1 MRVLVVDDEPDVAS
15 LVRMGIAYQRPEYEV
30 VESHSGADALGRA
43 AREPWDLV
51 ILDLTMP
58 EPDGF
63 TVLGALRAASDVPII
78 VLTARDA
85 EQDRVRGLE
94 LGADDYVTKPFSQ
107 KELVARI
114 DAVMRRYRAGA
125 EATHVTE
132 LVRGDLRIDFAQ
144 RKVSVRGQPVALT
157 PTEYNLLFQL
167 STNRGKVMTHRELL
181 KQVWG
186 DEYREEVHYLKVYVG
201 RLRTKLE
208 RDPGKPELIL
218 TARGVGYQFPA
229 AECRRARS
237 APSIARSRRFTAR
250 PPAYPTSDPSEPTT
264 RWHGTTIGIG
274 FEFSAPPAAR
284 DAFSL
289 PARRATD

>member
-1 MRVLVVDDEPDVAS
+1 MKILVVDDEPDVAN
-15 LVRMGIAYQRPEYEV
+15 LVRMGIAYQRPDYEIT
-30 VESHSGADALGRA
+30 EAHSGPEALERA

-58 EPDGF
+58 VVDGF
-63 TVLGALRAASDVPII
+63 TVLGALRGGGSDVPII

-114 DAVMRRYRAGA
+114 DAVMRRYRAGVD
-125 EATHVTE
+125 ATKTNA
-132 LVRGDLRIDFAQ
+132 LLRGDVRIDYGQ
-144 RKVSVRGQPVALT
+144 RKVTVRGQPVALT
-157 PTEYNLLFQL
+157 PTEFNLLFQL
-167 STNRGKVMTHRELL
+167 ASNAGRIMTHRELL
-181 KQVWG
+181 KAVWG

-208 RDPGKPELIL
+208 RDPAKPELIL

-229 AECRRARS
+229 A
-237 APSIARSRRFTAR
+237 
-250 PPAYPTSDPSEPTT
+250 
-264 RWHGTTIGIG
+264 
-274 FEFSAPPAAR
+274 
-284 DAFSL
+284 
-289 PARRATD
+289 

>member
-1 MRVLVVDDEPDVAS
+1 MKVLVVDDEPDVAN
-15 LVRMGIAYQRPEYEV
+15 LVKMGIAYQRPDYEI
-30 VESHSGADALGRA
+30 VESHSGADALERA

-58 EPDGF
+58 ELDGF
-63 TVLGALRAASDVPII
+63 TVLGALRGGGSDVPII

-85 EQDRVRGLE
+85 EQDRVRGL
-94 LGADDYVTKPFSQ
+94 
-107 KELVARI
+107 VARM
-114 DAVMRRYRAGA
+114 DAVLRRYRAGT
-125 EATHVTE
+125 EATRANE

-144 RKVSVRGQPVALT
+144 RKVTLRDRHVALT

-167 STNRGKVMTHRELL
+167 VTNPGRVMTHHELL
-181 KQVWG
+181 KKVWG

-229 AECRRARS
+229 
-237 APSIARSRRFTAR
+237 
-250 PPAYPTSDPSEPTT
+250 
-264 RWHGTTIGIG
+264 G
-274 FEFSAPPAAR
+274 
-284 DAFSL
+284 
-289 PARRATD
+289 

>member
-1 MRVLVVDDEPDVAS
+1 MKILVVDDEPDVAN
-15 LVRMGIAYQRPEYEV
+15 LVRMGIAYQRPDYEIT
-30 VESHSGADALGRA
+30 EAHSGPDALERA

-58 EPDGF
+58 VVDGF
-63 TVLGALRAASDVPII
+63 TVLGALRGGGSDVPII

-114 DAVMRRYRAGA
+114 DAVMRRYRAGVA
-125 EATHVTE
+125 ATKANS
-132 LVRGDLRIDFAQ
+132 LVRGDVRIDFAQ
-144 RKVSVRGQPVALT
+144 RKVTVRGQPVALT

-167 STNRGKVMTHRELL
+167 ATNAGRIMTHHELL
-181 KQVWG
+181 KTVWG
-186 DEYREEVHYLKVYVG
+186 EEYREEVHYLKVYVG

-208 RDPGKPELIL
+208 RDPARPELIL

-229 AECRRARS
+229 A
-237 APSIARSRRFTAR
+237 
-250 PPAYPTSDPSEPTT
+250 
-264 RWHGTTIGIG
+264 
-274 FEFSAPPAAR
+274 
-284 DAFSL
+284 
-289 PARRATD
+289 

>member
-1 MRVLVVDDEPDVAS
+1 VKVLIVDDEPDVAN
-15 LVRMGIAYQRPEYEV
+15 LVAMGIAHHRPDYRIV
-30 VESHSGADALGRA
+30 QCHSGDAALEHA

-58 EPDGF
+58 EVDGF
-63 TVLGALRAASDVPII
+63 TVLGALRGGGSDVPII

-94 LGADDYVTKPFSQ
+94 LGADDYVTKPFSN

-114 DAVMRRYRAGA
+114 DAVMRRYRAGT
-125 EATHVTE
+125 EASRASE
-132 LVRGDLRIDFAQ
+132 LVHGDLRIDFAQ
-144 RKVSVRGQPVALT
+144 RKVTARGAPVALT

-167 STNRGKVMTHRELL
+167 ATNAGRVLSHNELL
-181 KQVWG
+181 KKVWG

-218 TARGVGYQFPA
+218 TVRGVGYQFP
-229 AECRRARS
+229 
-237 APSIARSRRFTAR
+237 R
-250 PPAYPTSDPSEPTT
+250 P
-264 RWHGTTIGIG
+264 R
-274 FEFSAPPAAR
+274 
-284 DAFSL
+284 
-289 PARRATD
+289 